1 MRLRTL
7 VRSAVV
13 FIPLLLVCAG
23 RLHAQRTAPPE
34 RMTQELNRCL
44 TVMRVAAAR
53 RRGTT
58 ETGGRVPRSV
68 AVDAAP
74 GWNGRGERETVARSA

>member
-23 RLHAQRTAPPE
+23 RMHAQRTAAPE

-53 RRGTT
+53 RRSTA
-58 ETGGRVPRSV
+58 EARGRVPNSV
-68 AVDAAP
+68 PVDAAP
-74 GWNGRGERETVARSA
+74 GWIGGERERVARRA